1 MLAENSTVLTG
12 TLCTSPRKKISPAG
26 IPHTYI
32 VMDHRSQQIE
42 AGFSRGI
49 YCRMTVVIS
58 GKELQIASNML
69 VKGSNI
75 KASGYLV
82 WHQGRNGSPKIVL
95 HAHSIE
101 MIN

>member
-1 MLAENSTVLTG
+1 MTENSTVISG
-12 TLCTSPRKKISPAG
+12 TLCSNPRHKVSPAG

-32 VMDHRSQQIE
+32 VLDHRSQQLE
-42 AGFSRGI
+42 AGFPRGI
-49 YCRMTVVIS
+49 YCRMTVVLS
-58 GKELQIASNML
+58 GKDIQSTAKSL

-82 WHQGRNGSPKIVL
+82 WHKGRNGSPKIVL

-101 MIN
+101 LMN

>member
-1 MLAENSTVLTG
+1 MTENSTVISG
-12 TLCTSPRKKISPAG
+12 TLCTSPRHKVSPAG

-32 VMDHRSQQIE
+32 VLDHRSQQLE
-42 AGFSRGI
+42 AGFPRGI
-49 YCRMTVVIS
+49 YCRMTVVLS
-58 GKELQIASNML
+58 GKDIQTTAQRL

-101 MIN
+101 LMN

>member
-1 MLAENSTVLTG
+1 
-12 TLCTSPRKKISPAG
+12 
-26 IPHTYI
+26 
-32 VMDHRSQQIE
+32 
-42 AGFSRGI
+42 
-49 YCRMTVVIS
+49 MTIVIS
-58 GKELQIASNML
+58 GKALQITSDML

>member
-1 MLAENSTVLTG
+1 MTENSTVISG
-12 TLCTSPRKKISPAG
+12 TLCSSPRKKVSPAG

-42 AGFSRGI
+42 AGFPRGI

-58 GKELQIASNML
+58 GQDMQVTAEKL

-82 WHQGRNGSPKIVL
+82 WHQGRNSSPKIVL

-101 MIN
+101 LMN

>member
-1 MLAENSTVLTG
+1 MLTG
-12 TLCTSPRKKISPAG
+12 TLCTSPRKKVSPAG

-32 VMDHRSQQIE
+32 VMDHRSQQVE
-42 AGFSRGI
+42 AGFPRGI

-58 GKELQIASNML
+58 GKENQITSNKL

-75 KASGYLV
+75 KARGYLV
-82 WHQGRNGSPKIVL
+82 WHQGRNGQPKIVL

-101 MIN
+101 LMN

>member
-1 MLAENSTVLTG
+1 MTENSTVISG
-12 TLCTSPRKKISPAG
+12 TLCTSPRRKVSPAG
-26 IPHTYI
+26 IPHTYL
-32 VMDHRSQQIE
+32 VMDHRSQQLE

-49 YCRMTVVIS
+49 YCRMTIVLS
-58 GKELQIASNML
+58 GKENQSTVTKL

-101 MIN
+101 LMN

>member
-1 MLAENSTVLTG
+1 MTENSTVISG
-12 TLCTSPRKKISPAG
+12 TLCSNPRHKVSPAG

-32 VMDHRSQQIE
+32 VLDHRSQQLE
-42 AGFSRGI
+42 AGFPRGI
-49 YCRMTVVIS
+49 YCRITAVLS
-58 GKELQIASNML
+58 GTDIQATAQKL

-101 MIN
+101 LMN

>member
-1 MLAENSTVLTG
+1 
-12 TLCTSPRKKISPAG
+12 
-26 IPHTYI
+26 
-32 VMDHRSQQIE
+32 
-42 AGFSRGI
+42 
-49 YCRMTVVIS
+49 MTVVIS
-58 GKELQIASNML
+58 GKELQITNDKL

>member
-1 MLAENSTVLTG
+1 MTENSTVISG
-12 TLCTSPRKKISPAG
+12 TLCTSPRRKVSPAG
-26 IPHTYI
+26 IPHTYL
-32 VMDHRSQQIE
+32 VMDHRSQQLE
-42 AGFSRGI
+42 AGFPRGI
-49 YCRMTVVIS
+49 YCRMTIVLS
-58 GKELQIASNML
+58 GKENQSTVTKL

-101 MIN
+101 LMN

>member
-1 MLAENSTVLTG
+1 MTDNSTVLGG
-12 TLCTSPRKKISPAG
+12 TLCSSPRRKVSPAG

-32 VMDHRSQQIE
+32 VMDHRSQQTE
-42 AGFSRGI
+42 AGFSRGV
-49 YCRMTVVIS
+49 YVRMTVVIS
-58 GKELQIASNML
+58 GNEMQTIAKKL

-101 MIN
+101 LMN

>member
-1 MLAENSTVLTG
+1 MAENSSVLTG
-12 TLCTSPRKKISPAG
+12 ILCTSPRKKVSPAG

-32 VMDHRSQQIE
+32 VMDHRSQQTE
-42 AGFSRGI
+42 AGFPREI

-58 GKELQIASNML
+58 GKENQITNNKL

-101 MIN
+101 LMN